1 MLFDIRIYANESQ
14 PYIAQCRVVQRA
26 CDSQHSITGAPTM
39 RMSTKG
45 RFAVNALID
54 LALREPSG
62 PVALAT
68 ISQRQQISLSYLEQ
82 LFSRLRKDGLV
93 ESTRGPGGGYTL
105 GRPAERITVADIV
118 SAVDEPLEE
127 SADDERSLGM
137 SRALWLRLNATM
149 LEHMATISLASL
161 VQEQKEAGVSIEPRP
176 ARRAIAPQPVVKP
189 VRTTAPNSVFAL
201 ARTLGS

>member
-1 MLFDIRIYANESQ
+1 
-14 PYIAQCRVVQRA
+14 
-26 CDSQHSITGAPTM
+26 M

-54 LALREPSG
+54 LALREPAG

-82 LFSRLRKDGLV
+82 LFSRLRKEGLV

-105 GRPAERITVADIV
+105 GRQAERISVADIV
-118 SAVDEPLEE
+118 KAVDEPFEDNG
-127 SADDERSLGM
+127 DDERSLGM
-137 SRALWLRLNATM
+137 SRALWLRLNAVM
-149 LEHMATISLASL
+149 LDHMATISLASL
-161 VQEQKEAGVSIEPRP
+161 VQEQKDSGVSIEPRP
-176 ARRAIAPQPVVKP
+176 ARRAITPQPVVKP

-201 ARTLGS
+201 ARSLAG